1 MAERSISNA
10 FRRTGWLHTT
20 PDRPDSEE
28 EQRVEL
34 REHRLMIAAAVAI
47 GVLNILIV
55 AAAVWHPASTF
66 ELTPLLPK

>member
-1 MAERSISNA
+1 MAEQLQPNILDRA
-10 FRRTGWLHTT
+10 GWRTPVRTDL
-20 PDRPDSEE
+20 DDERKA
-28 EQRVEL
+28 EL
-34 REHRLMIAAAVAI
+34 REQRLMIAAAVAI